1 MDLSDLNALFVK
13 NIVSGLNVVFVVF
26 VFLRLCKM
34 QINKLVKNI
43 YNNMCNNIIYVAVK
57 QKFCKKL

>member
-13 NIVSGLNVVFVVF
+13 NIVCGLNVVFVVF

-43 YNNMCNNIIYVAVK
+43 YNNNMCNNIIYVTS
-57 QKFCKKL
+57 